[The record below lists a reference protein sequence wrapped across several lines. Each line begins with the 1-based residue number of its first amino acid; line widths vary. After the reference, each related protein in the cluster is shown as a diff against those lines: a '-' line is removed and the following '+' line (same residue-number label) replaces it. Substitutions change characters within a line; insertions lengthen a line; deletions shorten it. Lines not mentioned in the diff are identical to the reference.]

1 MQDFGLVQHGAVRPD
16 FWSKQALQSIVDHV
30 VHVVIRVFHA
40 IIYGALG
47 RLTKKGHFGY
57 NTCIVNKKEP
67 EMSKLTAYTLEIY
80 KADRRRREGRR
91 LVEKRD
97 FERIQ
102 LGYVQA
108 VARTYEDDG
117 FETEIHETYVTRK
130 NLVGGLEFTERYDTP
145 RFCSPASES
154 YWSM

>member
-1 MQDFGLVQHGAVRPD
+1 
-16 FWSKQALQSIVDHV
+16 
-30 VHVVIRVFHA
+30 
-40 IIYGALG
+40 
-47 RLTKKGHFGY
+47 
-57 NTCIVNKKEP
+57 
-67 EMSKLTAYTLEIY
+67 MSKLTAYTLEIY

-130 NLVGGLEFTERYDTP
+130 NLVGGREFTERYDTP